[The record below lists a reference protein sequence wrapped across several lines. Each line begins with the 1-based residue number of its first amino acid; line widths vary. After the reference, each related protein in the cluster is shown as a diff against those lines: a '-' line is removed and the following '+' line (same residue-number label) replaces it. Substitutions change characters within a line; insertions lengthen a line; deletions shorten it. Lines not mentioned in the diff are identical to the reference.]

1 MFVYQSVAPRN
12 RSTLSYFYCIYLYCI
27 SKVFLLFVTQVTFF
41 FLKLFVTFVV
51 DASFI
56 FWRYFILYLLL
67 LHKCSTKIVIIK
79 LLRIDNYWLYPKWDT
94 PPIIGRFIVVGHY
107 YFLVKII
114 YVYISLLNKMNNKQK
129 IAFCFFK
136 KYLVEYKKWKN
147 DNWNKNTIYF
157 HTLFTK
163 KYVQYLSYFIFSSWI
178 SYITQFF
185 IRTLL
190 FNVSFFIFSLNLSFH
205 LNLFSFF
212 WLLNSDK
219 CQFETL
225 LGWKKF
231 HVLSHERQKLLELNW
246 INDKMCLSDN
256 TTLRTWEQGSHLSK
270 SRSFRHLICEQSHS
284 IPDETLDIIK
294 KQHHYCWK
302 TINFNGENNSR
313 IISISP
319 SKTVVNKR
327 RGRSYKMH
335 T

>member
-1 MFVYQSVAPRN
+1 MIIGIKIQFIFTRYSLK
-12 RSTLSYFYCIYLYCI
+12 SMYSICHI
-27 SKVFLLFVTQVTFF
+27 SFFLL
-41 FLKLFVTFVV
+41 
-51 DASFI
+51 
-56 FWRYFILYLLL
+56 
-67 LHKCSTKIVIIK
+67 
-79 LLRIDNYWLYPKWDT
+79 
-94 PPIIGRFIVVGHY
+94 
-107 YFLVKII
+107 
-114 YVYISLLNKMNNKQK
+114 
-129 IAFCFFK
+129 
-136 KYLVEYKKWKN
+136 E
-147 DNWNKNTIYF
+147 F
-157 HTLFTK
+157 HTLRSF
-163 KYVQYLSYFIFSSWI
+163 SYAL
-178 SYITQFF
+178 YC
-185 IRTLL
+185 LM
-190 FNVSFFIFSLNLSFH
+190 SFFSFFSLNLSFH

-231 HVLSHERQKLLELNW
+231 HVLSHERKKLLELNW